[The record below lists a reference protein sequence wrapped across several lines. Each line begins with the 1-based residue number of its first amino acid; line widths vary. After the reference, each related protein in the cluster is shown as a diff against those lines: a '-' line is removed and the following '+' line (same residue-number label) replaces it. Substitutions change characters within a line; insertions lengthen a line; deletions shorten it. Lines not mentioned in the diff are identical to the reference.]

1 MRLEFYI
8 FNFAAAPKGVPTCL
22 DSSQLMFITH
32 AKRHFAKNEIIT
44 SLKSMGKCG
53 SIHVGLSPGG
63 LSELSLIRA

>member
-1 MRLEFYI
+1 MERVIQPYFVT
-8 FNFAAAPKGVPTCL
+8 NT
-22 DSSQLMFITH
+22 QLMFITH

-63 LSELSLIRA
+63 LSELSLIGA